1 MKTGLPSWKMFTV
14 LLIVLLSFA
23 SCQRRP
29 LVSLRT
35 LLIEMTDREALTS
48 YPDQSYQVKQFSSYD
63 RRSIHPDSAGW
74 FANDD
79 YTHFIREETNE
90 GRREFVMFE
99 DNGPGAIVRWW
110 MTFAGEGAHTGI
122 IRVYLDGESSPVIE
136 SEPISL
142 LSGALLTQ
150 EPLST
155 SVSPLTDTL
164 RRGHNLY
171 LPIPYR
177 KSCRITYECDAI
189 EISETRRKPSIYYNI
204 NYRKYEKGTRIVS
217 YSADELEHAR
227 QLLTDTNA
235 KLSAF
240 PVEAPHDNVGRLA
253 ATLRPGDT
261 LPLDYYGRDEAIT
274 QLTVKIRSRD
284 REQAM
289 RSLVI
294 SITFDDMNTVWVP
307 VGEFFGSGYK
317 RSNLKTFFLA
327 ADTNCMFD
335 SYWVMPFRESCSIA
349 LIHYGRGRI
358 DAEVTAYYKK
368 MKHTSSTMYFG
379 ASWHEYHNII
389 AAGADVTGGTGKH
402 TDLNFIDITGRGL
415 YVGDAVT
422 VFNTVDAWWGEG
434 DEKIFVDNEVFPSSI
449 GTGTEDY
456 YGYAWCRPEV
466 FNHPF
471 IAQPSGD
478 GNFHPGQTTN
488 IRLRG
493 LDAIPF
499 RESISSNIEL
509 WHWLPSVIN
518 YSLTTWY
525 YFLPPLQTNTLQQ
538 PAAVGNRIPR
548 TKEDLLPLPPK
559 Q

>member
-1 MKTGLPSWKMFTV
+1 MTIV
-14 LLIVLLSFA
+14 LLLMILSFA
-23 SCQRRP
+23 SCQRKP
-29 LVSLRT
+29 LVSLKT
-35 LLIEMTDREALTS
+35 LLTEMTDRESLVS
-48 YPDQSYQVKQFSSYD
+48 FPVHNYKVLQFSSYD
-63 RRSIHPDSAGW
+63 RRTIHPDSSGW
-74 FANDD
+74 YANDD
-79 YTHFIREETNE
+79 YTHFIREESND

-110 MTFAGEGAHTGI
+110 MTFAGEGGHKGT
-122 IRVYLDGESSPVIE
+122 IRVYLDGNNNPAIE
-136 SEPISL
+136 SEPIPL
-142 LSGALLTQ
+142 LSGSLLTGA
-150 EPLST
+150 PLSS

-177 KSCRITYECDAI
+177 SSCKITYECDAI
-189 EISETRRKPSIYYNI
+189 EINEVRRKPSIYYNI

-217 YSADELEHAR
+217 WSADELDNAR
-227 QLLTDTNA
+227 LLLEDVN
-235 KLSAF
+235 KRLSAF
-240 PVEAPHDNVGRLA
+240 PVEAEHDNVGRLS
-253 ATLRPGDT
+253 ATLRSGDT
-261 LPLDYYGRDEAIT
+261 LPMDYYGRDEAVT
-274 QLTVKIRSRD
+274 QLTVKIRARD

-294 SITFDDMNTVWVP
+294 SITFDDLNTVWVP

-317 RSNLKTFFLA
+317 RSNLKTFFVA
-327 ADTNCMFD
+327 ADTNSIFD
-335 SYWVMPFRESCSIA
+335 SYWVMPFRKSCSIA
-349 LIHYGRGRI
+349 LINYGRSRI
-358 DAEVTAYYKK
+358 DAEITAYYKK

-379 ASWHEYHNII
+379 ASWHEYYNIT

-402 TDLNFIDITGRGL
+402 IDLNYIDISGRGL
-415 YVGDAVT
+415 YVGDAIT

-434 DEKIFVDNEVFPSSI
+434 DEKIFVDNEFFPSSI

-456 YGYAWCRPEV
+456 YGYAWCRPET
-466 FNHPF
+466 FDHPF

-488 IRLRG
+488 MRFRS

-499 RESISSNIEL
+499 RENISSNIEL

-525 YFLPPLQTNTLQQ
+525 YIMPPVITNTVQQ
-538 PAAVGNRIPR
+538 PAAVSNRIPR
-548 TKEDLLPLPPK
+548 TRDDVLPLIQKP
-559 Q
+559 

>member
-1 MKTGLPSWKMFTV
+1 MKKGLPSRNMAGV
-14 LLIVLLSFA
+14 ILIVIVSLA
-23 SCQRRP
+23 SCQRKP
-29 LVSLRT
+29 LVSLKT
-35 LLIEMTDREALTS
+35 LLSEMTAREALASFPVNT
-48 YPDQSYQVKQFSSYD
+48 YKVMQFSSYD

-74 FANDD
+74 YANND
-79 YTHFIREETNE
+79 YTHFISEETIE
-90 GRREFVMFE
+90 GRREFVMFD
-99 DNGPGAIVRWW
+99 DNGPGAVVRWW
-110 MTFAGEGAHTGI
+110 MTFAGEGGHTGT
-122 IRVYLDGESSPVIE
+122 IRVYIDGNSTPAIE
-136 SEPISL
+136 SDPINL
-142 LSGALLTQ
+142 LSGSLLTGA
-150 EPLST
+150 PLSS

-177 KSCRITYECDAI
+177 SSCKITYECDAI
-189 EISETRRKPSIYYNI
+189 EIGETRRKPSIYYNI

-217 YSADELEHAR
+217 WSDDELENAR
-227 QLLTDTNA
+227 ELLSDVRER
-235 KLSAF
+235 LSAF
-240 PVEAPHDNVGRLA
+240 PVEAEHDNVGRLA
-253 ATLRPGDT
+253 ATLRGGDT
-261 LPLDYYGRDEAIT
+261 LPMDYYGKDEAVT
-274 QLTVKIRSRD
+274 QLTVKIRARD

-294 SITFDDMNTVWVP
+294 SITFDDLNTVWVP

-317 RSNLKTFFLA
+317 RSNLRTFFVA
-327 ADTNCMFD
+327 ADTNSIFD
-335 SYWVMPFRESCSIA
+335 SYWVMPFRKSCSIA
-349 LIHYGRGRI
+349 LINYGRSRI
-358 DAEVTAYYKK
+358 DAEITAYYKK

-379 ASWHEYHNII
+379 ASWHEYHNIA

-402 TDLNFIDITGRGL
+402 TDLNYIDIAGKGL

-434 DEKIFVDNEVFPSSI
+434 DEKIYVDNETFPSSI

-456 YGYAWCRPEV
+456 YGYAWCRPET
-466 FNHPF
+466 FDHPF

-488 IRLRG
+488 MRFRV

-499 RESISSNIEL
+499 REHISANMEL

-525 YFLPPLQTNTLQQ
+525 YFLPPVATNIT
-538 PAAVGNRIPR
+538 PKPEAVRNPIPR
-548 TKEDLLPLPPK
+548 TRDDIQPFPVR
-559 Q
+559 